1 MAFLER
7 KYRTKSKLFLR
18 DVRPM
23 GVRIGAFLSEVS
35 SISSIFVAMA
45 VLLVIMPELAWL
57 ADIMLLVSFYYL
69 RWLGKKKF
77 QLPLRLPMHAKMLD
91 PNNPAPGK
99 SGPGKAEGILYLGNA
114 YKENNEEIWLTNNDA
129 RTHILY
135 LGTTGAGKTEGLK
148 SICSNALCWGSG
160 FVYVDGKADNDLW
173 SSLYAMTRR
182 FGRDD
187 DLLVLNYMTGN
198 SDDGATSNSMNPFTF
213 GSSSYL
219 ANMMVNLMP
228 DAGGDNAMWK
238 ERAVALIFALMPAL
252 TYLRDKKNVPLDI
265 GSVRDYIELG
275 PIVKLSR
282 NTDLPDRIARGL
294 QGYLATLP
302 GFSDEAFDD
311 EGHDVPPSPD
321 KPMYDMQVA
330 RQQHGYLSM
339 QFTRALQ
346 SLADEYGYIFKAQ
359 LADIDM
365 IDVVLNRR
373 IMVVLIPALEK
384 AGDEAANLGK
394 IVVASLKGMMGAT
407 LGANVEGAWEE
418 SIDNKMTRASSPYIT
433 VFDEVGYYTAQ
444 GMAVMA
450 AQARSLGFS
459 LVFSAQDLPAMEKR
473 IKQEARSITGNCNIK
488 IFGKIE
494 DPVDTIEFYNKR
506 KTTDWAVMSKSYKV
520 AGDTVGSLFDSRSY
534 MDTDLAGSAEVRTHF
549 SSDDL
554 LGLREGE
561 AALIHG
567 GDTDPLKFYLCDAGK
582 VKALRVQKLLPV
594 PGSTSS
600 TGARERLISDLGEKL
615 RAESSW
621 SAATSGAKTDT
632 PAEIAALSM
641 GYSAAVQA
649 GWPAQKSGGV
659 AVAALAE
666 NIAHLEQASQASLQ
680 GQSRPMP
687 GGAGGKT
694 ASPSTVQPETTLR
707 GGDDNWQPEP
717 PFRLHKSLGGLEGRG
732 GNEDALAALDALDMS
747 SDIEAVSK
755 PAPAEL
761 SQRHVASLRGSHEAF
776 EAPSSTAASAQAP
789 AIPTDGKG
797 GAWAQLP
804 EDVALLLKRAAES
817 MRDKLFNKRD

>member
-1 MAFLER
+1 
-7 KYRTKSKLFLR
+7 
-18 DVRPM
+18 
-23 GVRIGAFLSEVS
+23 
-35 SISSIFVAMA
+35 MA

-384 AGDEAANLGK
+384 
-394 IVVASLKGMMGAT
+394 
-407 LGANVEGAWEE
+407 
-418 SIDNKMTRASSPYIT
+418 
-433 VFDEVGYYTAQ
+433 
-444 GMAVMA
+444 
-450 AQARSLGFS
+450 
-459 LVFSAQDLPAMEKR
+459 
-473 IKQEARSITGNCNIK
+473 
-488 IFGKIE
+488 
-494 DPVDTIEFYNKR
+494 
-506 KTTDWAVMSKSYKV
+506 
-520 AGDTVGSLFDSRSY
+520 
-534 MDTDLAGSAEVRTHF
+534 
-549 SSDDL
+549 
-554 LGLREGE
+554 
-561 AALIHG
+561 G
-567 GDTDPLKFYLCDAGK
+567 G
-582 VKALRVQKLLPV
+582 
-594 PGSTSS
+594 
-600 TGARERLISDLGEKL
+600 
-615 RAESSW
+615 
-621 SAATSGAKTDT
+621 
-632 PAEIAALSM
+632 
-641 GYSAAVQA
+641 
-649 GWPAQKSGGV
+649 
-659 AVAALAE
+659 
-666 NIAHLEQASQASLQ
+666 
-680 GQSRPMP
+680 
-687 GGAGGKT
+687 
-694 ASPSTVQPETTLR
+694 
-707 GGDDNWQPEP
+707 
-717 PFRLHKSLGGLEGRG
+717 
-732 GNEDALAALDALDMS
+732 
-747 SDIEAVSK
+747 
-755 PAPAEL
+755 
-761 SQRHVASLRGSHEAF
+761 
-776 EAPSSTAASAQAP
+776 
-789 AIPTDGKG
+789 
-797 GAWAQLP
+797 
-804 EDVALLLKRAAES
+804 
-817 MRDKLFNKRD
+817 